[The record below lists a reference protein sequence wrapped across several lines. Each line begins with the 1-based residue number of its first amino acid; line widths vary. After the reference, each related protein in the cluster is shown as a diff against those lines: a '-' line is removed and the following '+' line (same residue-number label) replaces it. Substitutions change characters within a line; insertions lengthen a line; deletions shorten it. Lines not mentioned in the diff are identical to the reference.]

1 MKEAINTNNKIVEL
15 IGRRRRQ
22 ILVHSYIYYK
32 LDKNLIEDTQWS
44 KWALELYNLQIKYP
58 KESQAAPLYDEF
70 VGFDYSTGSDLPL
83 DADWIKQDAEML
95 LHYNL
100 R

>member
-1 MKEAINTNNKIVEL
+1 MDENIIEL

-22 ILVHSYIYYK
+22 ILVHSYIYYI
-32 LDKNLIEDTQWS
+32 LDRNLIDDATWS
-44 KWALELYNLQIKYP
+44 KWALELYNLQNNHP
-58 KESQAAPLYDEF
+58 EESANAPLYDEF

-83 DADWIKQDAEML
+83 DAPWIIITAERL
-95 LHYNL
+95 IQYEL